1 MIKRIIRWFF
11 SPTQK
16 YIVEDHIDMYS
27 KIIDME
33 KKYNSVISDIDK
45 LKEESIGLT
54 NELYEM
60 ENRIESRIYSIHP
73 VIYNIQQKED

>member
-16 YIVEDHIDMYS
+16 YIVENHIDMYS
-27 KIIDME
+27 KIIDIE
-33 KKYNSVISDIDK
+33 EKYNSIISDIDK
-45 LKEESIGLT
+45 LKEENIGLT